1 MKIKCPACENV
12 LQIDASMAGQ
22 VTDCICGKKLRV
34 PKIPDSN
41 LFSKGGGAES
51 ARQRPDGQEEVA
63 SGPGSVPQHPSN
75 GTENYG
81 TENAGA
87 NAPSNEN
94 PFGVNPYSQQ
104 PDDSQNPYSSA
115 GVNALSPQGVP
126 QGPNQDP
133 NQGLAIASL
142 VLGICSIVFGL
153 LCCGGFLFAIPAVV
167 CGVMGIKQA
176 NRGQASGKG
185 MAIAGVVMGG
195 IVLALTVILLLVYL
209 GMFFVAAQNAGGAAP
224 FDL

>member
-34 PKIPDSN
+34 PQIPDSN
-41 LFSKGGGAES
+41 LFNKEGDAES
-51 ARQRPDGQEEVA
+51 ARQRPGGQGDAA
-63 SGPGSVPQHPSN
+63 SGPGSVPHYPSN
-75 GTENYG
+75 GTENYE
-81 TENAGA
+81 TENSDAS
-87 NAPSNEN
+87 APSNEN
-94 PFGVNPYSQQ
+94 PYGANPYGQQ
-104 PDDSQNPYSSA
+104 QDAPQNPYSSA
-115 GVNALSPQGVP
+115 GVTGLSPEGVGQGS
-126 QGPNQDP
+126 

-142 VLGICSIVFGL
+142 VLGICSIAFTFA
-153 LCCGGFLFAIPAVV
+153 CCGGFLFAIPAVV

-195 IVLALTVILLLVYL
+195 IVLALTVILILFYI
-209 GMFFVAAQNAGGAAP
+209 GMVFFAMQNPGGGGAAP
-224 FDL
+224 FNF

>member
-34 PKIPDSN
+34 PQNPDSN
-41 LFSKGGGAES
+41 LFNKEGDAES
-51 ARQRPDGQEEVA
+51 ARQRPGGQGDAA
-63 SGPGSVPQHPSN
+63 SGPGSVPHYPSN
-75 GTENYG
+75 GTENQG
-81 TENAGA
+81 TENSGA
-87 NAPSNEN
+87 SAPSNEN
-94 PFGVNPYSQQ
+94 PFDANPHGQQ
-104 PDDSQNPYSSA
+104 QDAPQNPYSST
-115 GVNALSPQGVP
+115 GVTGLSPQGVG
-126 QGPNQDP
+126 QGP

-142 VLGICSIVFGL
+142 VLGICSIAFL
-153 LCCGGFLFAIPAVV
+153 FLCCGGFLFAIPAVV

-195 IVLALTVILLLVYL
+195 IVLALTVILILFYI
-209 GMFFVAAQNAGGAAP
+209 GMFFVAVPNPGGGGAAP
-224 FDL
+224 FNL